1 MTALTFINFYR
12 QMEKNLQNLAS
23 NITQQY
29 TLFILYTKPKFLV
42 LMASN
47 NFCFKICLEE

>member
-12 QMEKNLQNLAS
+12 QMENLQKTLA
-23 NITQQY
+23 NIITQQY

-42 LMASN
+42 LIASSS
-47 NFCFKICLEE
+47 FCLRICLEE